1 MNALFTYEGVNYDA
15 LDILD
20 QEAVEVKAVDL
31 AVGGWNLKV
40 VWSWE
45 PSKEYQYTGDTFSE
59 IIYKA
64 AKDRVAKGSA
74 D

>member
-15 LDILD
+15 LDIID

-31 AVGGWNLKV
+31 AVGGWVLKV
-40 VWSWE
+40 VWSWK
-45 PSKEYQYTGDTFSE
+45 PDKVSQYTGDTYAE
-59 IIYKA
+59 VIYKA
-64 AKDRVAKGSA
+64 AKDRVVKGNA